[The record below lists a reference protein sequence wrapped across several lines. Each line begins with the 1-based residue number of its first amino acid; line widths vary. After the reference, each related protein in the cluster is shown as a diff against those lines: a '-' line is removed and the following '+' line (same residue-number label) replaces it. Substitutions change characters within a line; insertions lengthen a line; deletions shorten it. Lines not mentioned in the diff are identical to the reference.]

1 MSVACTVIKSS
12 GGRRHQVMLRAALA
26 RVGFVAVHDGHRALG
41 ALADIENDIVT
52 SMGPAAAAAHYED
65 EERSDISSNNNNN
78 NLVILDSASG
88 CLSSDLF
95 ADGDGCLGAA
105 LVEEVSFTLRKI
117 SRSIGVSSS
126 RPCRCIVFVVNT
138 ISGQK
143 APLGAVPAD
152 IQVRLDV
159 VQDDYP
165 DGEQQQQQRQRQP
178 VAGLNVSMKRTV
190 KATLMKH
197 YGHAVS
203 AREGDERKSTT
214 FAITAK
220 GIVDEGGM

>member
-1 MSVACTVIKSS
+1 MVP
-12 GGRRHQVMLRAALA
+12 
-26 RVGFVAVHDGHRALG
+26 DGDG
-41 ALADIENDIVT
+41 T
-52 SMGPAAAAAHYED
+52 
-65 EERSDISSNNNNN
+65 SNNNNN

-126 RPCRCIVFVVNT
+126 RPCRCAVFVVNT
-138 ISGQK
+138 LSGQK
-143 APLGAVPAD
+143 ASLGTGWRPAD

-165 DGEQQQQQRQRQP
+165 DGEQQQHQQRQP
-178 VAGLNVSMKRTV
+178 VAGLNVSTKRTV